1 MREPDAD
8 HHDTLARVH
17 WRAGQLV
24 EAEEKARRAIELL
37 PVNAKYHARW
47 RWFSAM
53 RAAWTMLRLRPAARS
68 NWPLATPSPAALPGV
83 ARRISR
89 RVFLCR

>member
-24 EAEEKARRAIELL
+24 EAEEKARRAIELA
-37 PVNAKYHARW
+37 PDNANYHDTLALVLGD
-47 RWFSAM
+47 AG
-53 RAAWTMLRLRPAARS
+53 RLDDAEDRKS
-68 NWPLATPSPAALPGV
+68 V
-83 ARRISR
+83 
-89 RVFLCR
+89 V